1 MRIATRSSPLALA
14 QTRSVADAID
24 GAELLEVESYGAAG
38 DKERFV
44 RGVEGALLEGRAE
57 AGVHSA
63 KDLPGAMTAGLAIV
77 SVPRRE
83 DACDVWLGPG
93 RSLAEVPAG
102 ATVGTVSRRRRSQ
115 LLALRPDLN
124 PVEMHGNVDTRIR
137 RLREGEVDGLVLAMA
152 GLCRLG
158 RQDEAAFA
166 FGPDEMV
173 PASGQGAL
181 VVQARSGEQETGG
194 LRDLNDFES
203 ERRLLAERATVVA
216 LGADCSSP
224 VGVHALIDGD
234 RITLEGFVGLEDGSE
249 WIRDSVEG
257 SSTQPEAVGRELAR
271 RMVAAGAGDLLEA
284 AAGEEGS

>member
-1 MRIATRSSPLALA
+1 M
-14 QTRSVADAID
+14 
-24 GAELLEVESYGAAG
+24 LEVESYGAAG

-83 DACDVWLGPG
+83 DARDVWLGPG

-234 RITLEGFVGLEDGSE
+234 RITLDGFVGLEDGSE

>member
-83 DACDVWLGPG
+83 DARDVWLGPG

-234 RITLEGFVGLEDGSE
+234 RITLDGFVGLEDGSE